1 MIKASLLQF
10 RYSWRVWVT
19 AGFVFMVAG
28 WLVGFC
34 MTGFVGLG
42 TLSDLVDDP
51 KPLFIIPMIFG
62 SMTLFFVLGGVIRG
76 VLQILRQDYELWAIL
91 GAAPRQVA
99 LLVAAQLAFLGSIGG
114 FMGYFLGIMTVTP
127 FYGLLQQLF
136 GQKWLPN
143 APFHFSLMG
152 LVGTCAIVAVTC
164 FVSGFAKTR
173 GALKR
178 LGTIDRHRHM
188 HLSFILGGAA
198 FLSLLVAG
206 GSIIFQPAVQQSF
219 DQMTQE
225 SGNQFFLALVAL
237 AVLQLVAGR
246 QLLAHFFTFLKQY
259 LLLKRQAIIGT
270 AGYQVIANSER
281 LATMLVPILA
291 VQTLGIGLY
300 ISLYG
305 FTPAGQVDV
314 QNALLSFIVY
324 VGAPVII
331 VVANIVSVAM
341 LRGRHQGA
349 NLNQLHQIG
358 FTTGQ
363 LMLERLSESIICS
376 VGFYVVAVVGNLS
389 LYGLLATACAKAGL
403 TVNIDLDLMFL
414 LPCLMAIAVGLIL
427 FGIDWIGIQRWAVLF
442 RNR

>member
-1 MIKASLLQF
+1 
-10 RYSWRVWVT
+10 
-19 AGFVFMVAG
+19 GF
-28 WLVGFC
+28 
-34 MTGFVGLG
+34 T
-42 TLSDLVDDP
+42 
-51 KPLFIIPMIFG
+51 
-62 SMTLFFVLGGVIRG
+62 
-76 VLQILRQDYELWAIL
+76 
-91 GAAPRQVA
+91 
-99 LLVAAQLAFLGSIGG
+99 
-114 FMGYFLGIMTVTP
+114 GYFLGIMTVTP

-143 APFHFSLMG
+143 APFHFSLMR
-152 LVGTCAIVAVTC
+152 LVETCAIVAATC
-164 FVSGFAKTR
+164 FVSGLAKTR

-178 LGTIDRHRHM
+178 LGTSHRHRYI
-188 HLSFILGGAA
+188 HLSFILGGLA
-198 FLSLLVAG
+198 FLGLLVAG
-206 GSIIFQPAVQQSF
+206 GRIMLQPAVRQSF

-225 SGNQFFLALVAL
+225 AGNQFFLALVAL
-237 AVLQLVAGR
+237 VVLQLAAGR
-246 QLLAHFFTFLKQY
+246 QLLAHFFIFLMQY
-259 LLLKRQAIIGT
+259 LPSKRQAIIQT
-270 AGYQVIANSER
+270 ASYQVVTNSER

-305 FTPAGQVDV
+305 FTPAGRVDV

-324 VGAPVII
+324 VGAPIII

-341 LRGRHQGA
+341 LRGRQQGA

-403 TVNIDLDLMFL
+403 TVNIDFGLMFL

-427 FGIDWIGIQRWAVLF
+427 FAIDWIGIQRWAVLF

>member
-1 MIKASLLQF
+1 MMKASLLQF

-34 MTGFVGLG
+34 MTGFVGLD
-42 TLSDLVDDP
+42 TLSGLVDDP

-76 VLQILRQDYELWAIL
+76 VLRILRQDYELWTIL

-99 LLVAAQLAFLGSIGG
+99 LLVATQLAFLGIIGG
-114 FMGYFLGIMTVTP
+114 FTGYFLGIMTVTP

-143 APFHFSLMG
+143 APFRFSLMG
-152 LVGTCAIVAVTC
+152 LVETCAIVAATC
-164 FVSGFAKTR
+164 FVSGLAKTR
-173 GALKR
+173 GALKQ
-178 LGTIDRHRHM
+178 LGTSHRHRRI
-188 HLSFILGGAA
+188 HLSFILGGLA
-198 FLSLLVAG
+198 FLGLLVAG
-206 GSIIFQPAVQQSF
+206 GRIIFQPAVQQSF
-219 DQMTQE
+219 DQMTA
-225 SGNQFFLALVAL
+225 GNQFFLALVAL
-237 AVLQLVAGR
+237 VVLQLVAGR

-259 LLLKRQAIIGT
+259 LFLKRQAIIGT

-300 ISLYG
+300 SSLYG
-305 FTPAGQVDV
+305 FTPAGQVDF

-341 LRGRHQGA
+341 LRGRQQEA

-403 TVNIDLDLMFL
+403 TVNIDFGLMFL
-414 LPCLMAIAVGLIL
+414 LPCLMAIAVGSIL